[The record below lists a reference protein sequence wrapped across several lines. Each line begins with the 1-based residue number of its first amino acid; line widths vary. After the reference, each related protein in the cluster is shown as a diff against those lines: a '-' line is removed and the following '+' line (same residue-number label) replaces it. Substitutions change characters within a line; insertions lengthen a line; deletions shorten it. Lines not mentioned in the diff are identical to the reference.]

1 MIKNS
6 IKYLLFTIALVNSA
20 GVFGQQ
26 AMGDYSKQE
35 IKDLGQ
41 KAEDQVKFLEYY
53 FNTVG
58 SKDTPARDKDVII
71 RESYKKIFRDDKV
84 QVEDDLLL
92 DRKVITNK
100 DVTAYLKDI
109 EFFFKDASF
118 KFKVR
123 EVKPFLRDNDELS
136 YIVTLDRTL
145 TATGLNLEKITNTRE
160 RFVEVNVDKR
170 TNELKIASIYTT
182 KLNRDEELQEWW
194 TTLSYTWT
202 DFFKSKIGLIQED
215 SITIDHLYKIST
227 IDSIDLSGNE
237 YVLDLEPIQALRDL
251 KYIDISNTKIEEL
264 NPISNVTFL
273 THLNIANTPTQDIQF
288 IKYSD
293 RLTYLDI
300 SGTQVSDISELGNL
314 KNLSTLKAEK
324 TPIMSFGVLNS
335 FESLRSLY
343 LNESGFN
350 NLENI
355 QELDKL
361 TNLDISSNY
370 LINFELLSELESL
383 ESINLKETN
392 IVDLTPLNSLPNL
405 KVININQTE
414 VSDLNPLDKI
424 SSLTKIY
431 ADRTRIQE
439 WEADEFSRRNR
450 SVLLIHHVEN
460 LQTWWEGL
468 SQPWRD
474 VLVKV
479 NASLEKAEPSI
490 EDLSA
495 LISSDSLDLSD
506 SEITNLGPV
515 LKFKKINS
523 LYFDN
528 TKVIDLSP
536 LSDIKTLTK
545 ITGRDARV
553 TSLQPLSNLQNIE
566 YLDFRNNP
574 IASISP
580 LVESKTLKYLNV
592 ENAEI
597 PVEEVVAAVYE
608 NPSLNVVY
616 RSELLLVWWDQL
628 DDTWKSIFKNQFNTT
643 EDPNSEELHVWSTAS
658 KLTIEKESIS
668 NFRNLGAFIN
678 LRELNIF
685 DVPAMDFSEIG
696 NLTQLEKLKISQ
708 APIIDLSVLSNLK
721 NLQELDL
728 SNTGID
734 DLRPLSVHSQL
745 KVLNLSGTNVK
756 NLRGLDSLYELEE
769 LDVAS
774 TNVKS
779 LNPVQGL
786 TNLKKLS
793 CFNTRINKRRVD
805 NFKKLNPDCEV
816 RYY

>member
-6 IKYLLFTIALVNSA
+6 IKYLLFAVALVNST

-26 AMGDYSKQE
+26 ALGDYSKQE

-58 SKDTPARDKDVII
+58 NKETPARDKDVII
-71 RESYKKIFRDDKV
+71 RESYKKIFRDSKV

-100 DVTAYLKDI
+100 DITAYLKDI
-109 EFFFKDASF
+109 EFFFKDANF

-136 YIVTLDRTL
+136 FIVTLDRTL

-160 RFVEVNVDKR
+160 RFVEVNVDR
-170 TNELKIASIYTT
+170 ITNELKIASIYTT
-182 KLNRDEELQEWW
+182 KLNRDKELEEWW
-194 TTLSYTWT
+194 SLLSYTWT
-202 DFFKSKIGLIQED
+202 DYFKSKIGLSEGD
-215 SITIDHLYKIST
+215 SVSLEHLYKIST
-227 IDSIDLSGNE
+227 IDSIDLSGNQF
-237 YVLDLEPIQALRDL
+237 VLDLEPIQALRDL

-273 THLNIANTPTQDIQF
+273 THLNIANTPTNDIQF

-300 SGTQVSDISELGNL
+300 SDTEINDISELGNL
-314 KNLSTLKAEK
+314 KMLSTLKAER
-324 TPIMSFGVLNS
+324 TPIASFGVLNS

-343 LNESGFN
+343 LNSSGFN

-361 TNLDISSNY
+361 MNLDISANY
-370 LINFELLSELESL
+370 LINFELLANLKSL

-392 IVDLTPLNSLPNL
+392 IVDLTPLKALPKL
-405 KVININQTE
+405 RVININQTE
-414 VSDLNPLDKI
+414 VSDLNPLDRI
-424 SSLTKIY
+424 PSLKKIY

-450 SVLLIHHVEN
+450 SVLMIHHVEN

-468 SQPWRD
+468 TQPWRD
-474 VLVKV
+474 VFVKV
-479 NASLEKAEPSI
+479 NRNLIHAEPSI

-495 LISSDSLDLSD
+495 LIGSDSLDLSD
-506 SEITNLGPV
+506 SEIVNLGPV
-515 LKFKKINS
+515 LKFKKINF

-528 TKVIDLSP
+528 TKVTDLSP

-545 ITGRDARV
+545 ITGRNAKV
-553 TSLQPLSNLQNIE
+553 NSLQPLSSLPNIE
-566 YLDFRNNP
+566 VLDFRNAP
-574 IASISP
+574 ISSISP
-580 LVESKTLKYLNV
+580 LVGVKTLKYLNV

-597 PVEEVVAAVYE
+597 PVEEVVAAVHE
-608 NPSLNVVY
+608 TPSLNVIF
-616 RSELLLVWWDQL
+616 RSLELETWWDGL
-628 DDTWKSIFKNQFNTT
+628 DDTWRSIFKDQFGTSD
-643 EDPNSEELHVWSTAS
+643 DPNTEELHAWTTET
-658 KLTIEKESIS
+658 KLNIEKESIS
-668 NFRNLGAFIN
+668 NFTHLGVFIN
-678 LRELNIF
+678 LRDLYVF

-696 NLTQLEKLKISQ
+696 NLKQLERLKISQ
-708 APIIDLSVLSNLK
+708 APITDLKVLSDLN

-734 DLRPLSVHSQL
+734 DLRPLGVHSQL
-745 KVLNLSGTNVK
+745 KTLNLSGTNVK
-756 NLRGLDSLYELEE
+756 NLRGLNSLYELEE
-769 LDVAS
+769 LDIAS

-779 LNPVQGL
+779 LKPVQGL
-786 TNLKKLS
+786 TNLRKLS
-793 CFNTRINKRRVD
+793 CFNTRINKRGVD
-805 NFKKLNPDCEV
+805 NFRKLNPECEV